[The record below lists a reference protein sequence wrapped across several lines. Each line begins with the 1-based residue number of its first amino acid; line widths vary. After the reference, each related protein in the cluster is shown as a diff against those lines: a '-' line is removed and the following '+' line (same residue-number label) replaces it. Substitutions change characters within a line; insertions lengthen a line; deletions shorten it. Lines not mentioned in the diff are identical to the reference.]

1 MSNLTS
7 LAAEPAG
14 VPNTMSDI
22 IDSLKRLE
30 RIGSENSKTVEKI
43 IEAARNL
50 EEKIVAQ
57 YAKSESAAI
66 DPIQVLTAIAKEKD
80 SDSGA
85 GAIATAKAA
94 GLQYQVLCR
103 MRYTIEWR
111 SHEGRGLFIGD
122 GGPRVS
128 ANREAALRFASD
140 VANGLLFLI
149 ENDLLLRQ
157 SQESHALEILERGSG
172 PSPTK
177 LADEF

>member
-1 MSNLTS
+1 MTH
-7 LAAEPAG
+7 LATPAAVSAG
-14 VPNTMSDI
+14 VSNTMSDI

-57 YAKSESAAI
+57 YNNSEAAAI
-66 DPIQVLTAIAKEKD
+66 DPIQILTAIAKEKD
-80 SDSGA
+80 SGA
-85 GAIATAKAA
+85 VAAAKAA
-94 GLQYQVLCR
+94 GLQYQLLCG

-111 SHEGRGLFIGD
+111 THEGRGLFISD

-157 SQESHALEILERGSG
+157 SEESHALEILERGSG
-172 PSPTK
+172 PSRSK
-177 LADEF
+177 LPDEF